1 MTRRTPRGGMVARI
15 PGGRSARIGA
25 RRDMMER
32 VFFPA
37 LFVGLVLVHGFAWYR
52 INAIAEETCESM
64 AILSRIG
71 E

>member
-1 MTRRTPRGGMVARI
+1 
-15 PGGRSARIGA
+15 
-25 RRDMMER
+25 MMER

-37 LFVGLVLVHGFAWYR
+37 LFVGLVPVHGFAWYR

-71 E
+71 D